1 MADREARLA
10 HLNQKLDYLRSQSTA
25 QTRLLFHTTDQCTR
39 QAIQENHSN
48 LLLEIQH
55 VKAQL
60 RQLKSQSTTAL
71 IHTID
76 IFTVK
81 VSIFC
86 ILFVCKSVG
95 R

>member
-10 HLNQKLDYLRSQSTA
+10 HLNQKLDYLHSQSTA
-25 QTRLLFHTTDQCTR
+25 QTRLLFQTTDQHTR

-60 RQLKSQSTTAL
+60 RQLGVNPPPPSSTPLTSSQ
-71 IHTID
+71 
-76 IFTVK
+76 
-81 VSIFC
+81 
-86 ILFVCKSVG
+86 
-95 R
+95 